1 MRHLTRQN
9 RIVQAQRCASHHA
22 RAFLSLV
29 ACLAI
34 LVAGGGLPADA
45 QPRSKGMSEMFGELK
60 KRKDFTGCLGKVQS
74 AGYANAPVL
83 GVTDSVAV
91 NVTCDDGSLAGG
103 LAPKGR
109 EQEILSVALAALST
123 GKSIQ
128 VIADDNRIIV
138 LFGLI
143 AGKKR

>member
-1 MRHLTRQN
+1 MRYLNRQSQMTQG
-9 RIVQAQRCASHHA
+9 RRYAWRQVHA
-22 RAFLSLV
+22 LFSLV

-34 LVAGGGLPADA
+34 LMVGAVLPAAA
-45 QPRSKGMSEMFGELK
+45 QSRGKGMGEMFKELK
-60 KRKDFTGCLGKVQS
+60 KGKGTTGCVGKVQS

-83 GVTDSVAV
+83 GVTDSIVV
-91 NVTCDDGSLAGG
+91 NVTCDDGSSSGG

-109 EQEILSVALAALST
+109 EQEVLSVALAALST

-128 VIADDNRIIV
+128 VIADESRNIV